1 MQKFIELAGEQT
13 IYQARETHSLLAALL
28 LEASSIQVELAGLSE
43 ADSSFLQ
50 NLLWLQSEGKRLSI
64 DIMLLNAPVF
74 LQNIVTQL
82 GLQDSI
88 QFGGEK

>member
-1 MQKFIELAGEQT
+1 MQKDIALAGEQT
-13 IYQARETHSLLAALL
+13 IYQARETHSLLVATLQ
-28 LEASSIQVELAGLSE
+28 EVSSIQVELAGVSE

-64 DIMLLNAPVF
+64 DIMLLNPPSF
-74 LQNIVTQL
+74 LQKLVTQL